1 MDPSGPI
8 FETNSNGDV
17 LNNNIIMADINK
29 IGFKILNGTLLINE
43 IMYLLYFAMKPTS

>member
-17 LNNNIIMADINK
+17 LNNNIIIADINK
-29 IGFKILNGTLLINE
+29 IGLNVIKVH
-43 IMYLLYFAMKPTS
+43 IVD